1 MENIVLRYDNII
13 GPKFIQVCLKM
24 KLKLGV
30 YTTQFYLSLN
40 AVKILK
46 KYFSSKILY
55 NICMEIYGGKET
67 EQYQNNEKN
76 IVY

>member
-1 MENIVLRYDNII
+1 MDNIVLCYDNII
-13 GPKFIQVCLKM
+13 GPKFIQVCLRTQW
-24 KLKLGV
+24 KLGV
-30 YTTQFYLSLN
+30 YATQFFLSLN

-46 KYFSSKILY
+46 NASLRSSTV
-55 NICMEIYGGKET
+55 EIYGGKET